1 VPRQNE
7 KIIDQNVCFH
17 SDLIHQDVPFIVS
30 PDQCASAGGRMILR
44 YRFLVLL
51 RMAPMITSKIFPSV
65 FRKGGALVACACFFA
80 STCAYAD
87 IVSPSASVTI
97 TQSYA
102 YTNFDGGDFVF
113 STSASAPGC
122 GSGWYINAADPG
134 YKVAVATAL
143 TAQAGGNY
151 VSVYGDNTDLWAGS
165 PSGHY
170 CRVQTIGITS

>member
-1 VPRQNE
+1 M
-7 KIIDQNVCFH
+7 I
-17 SDLIHQDVPFIVS
+17 
-30 PDQCASAGGRMILR
+30 ASN
-44 YRFLVLL
+44 
-51 RMAPMITSKIFPSV
+51 IFPSV

-102 YTNFDGGDFVF
+102 YVAKTGVAYTNFDGGDFVF

-122 GSGWYINAADPG
+122 ASGWYIKAADPG

-151 VSVYGDNTDLWAGS
+151 VAVYGDNTDLWAGS
-165 PSGHY
+165 PSGQY
-170 CRVQTIGITS
+170 CHVQTIGITS